1 MKFSSTNLN
10 ESSRMAKNLCKI
22 FNLSGQMT
30 MKIMKLMS
38 KSIVHSVAEDSLS
51 SKDGKLL
58 QFEIEIPY
66 IGTITM
72 VNTGK
77 SLEVLDM
84 KMNKEFYSQL
94 TGAVNEGDSPLIKES
109 EERLIRMIKN
119 KYDNLY

>member
-38 KSIVHSVAEDSLS
+38 KSIIHSVAEDSLS
-51 SKDGKLL
+51 RDGKLL

-94 TGAVNEGDSPLIKES
+94 TEAVNEGESPLIKES